1 MNILEKKFSGAN
13 VKCELDLTNHA
24 TQTDLK
30 NATGVDIS
38 DFVKK
43 TDLANLKS
51 GVDKSDLEKLKIVPS
66 NLNNLNSKVDKLD
79 VDKSVLVPVDLTELS
94 DAVKNNAAK
103 KRCM

>member
-79 VDKSVLVPVDLTELS
+79 VDKLVLVPVDLTELS